1 MRIFFKIFLFPVTLI
16 LTIIVAIPMFLIE
29 RCAMIL
35 NIFSGALFLGA
46 LAAYLRYFFGWPIG
60 IAGEASTLQ
69 LAIFATVFAFILS
82 PSGLPLLMMWIIDR
96 LDDLNIAIKSI

>member
-1 MRIFFKIFLFPVTLI
+1 MRIFFKIFLFPVSLI
-16 LTIIVAIPMFLIE
+16 LTIVVAFSMFLIE
-29 RCAMIL
+29 HCAMIL
-35 NIFSGALFLGA
+35 NIFSGVLFFGA

-60 IAGEASTLQ
+60 IAGETSTLH

-82 PSGLPLLMMWIIDR
+82 PSGLPLLMIWLVDR